1 MMRRYPPADVGSL
14 ERVRG
19 EGHGPKEGQGV
30 EAGPGERPEHPQ
42 GPEAQEETMSERPW
56 FRITMRVLGILE
68 KMPWSH
74 WAKNA
79 KARRAERRK
88 RRELRRQR
96 REERREDAVPTD
108 SE

>member
-1 MMRRYPPADVGSL
+1 
-14 ERVRG
+14 
-19 EGHGPKEGQGV
+19 
-30 EAGPGERPEHPQ
+30 
-42 GPEAQEETMSERPW
+42 MSERPW

-68 KMPWSH
+68 KMPWSQ

-96 REERREDAVPTD
+96 REERREDAVLTD